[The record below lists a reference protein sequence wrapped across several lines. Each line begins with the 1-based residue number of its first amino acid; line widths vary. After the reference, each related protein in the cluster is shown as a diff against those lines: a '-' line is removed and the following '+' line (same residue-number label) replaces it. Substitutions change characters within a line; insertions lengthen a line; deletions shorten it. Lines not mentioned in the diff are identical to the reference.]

1 MNDEGKLLLFTVLPV
16 LQDLLFVFLAVR
28 GFVLRRRR
36 ASERSFL
43 VSLSPLLL
51 WAGLLCGGI
60 LCVPVTLF
68 RPDDMSVGVWW
79 VLEGGVLIGL
89 AMLLA
94 YCNETVRYDEASF
107 TASSFLGVRRSYSY
121 SEITGIRRSGDV
133 FLYCGRRRIRLDT
146 IAQGRDDFVQYAD
159 KARRRQCGAGIPLRP
174 RRKDPMNG
182 NLDTPW
188 LYLFFYLFLFVGAGF
203 FLFISYFVFKPA
215 DDSLPDDVNRA
226 ERSCCNRRTMKS
238 PFRSPG
244 CPAMRNR
251 SPGPRTCAAAS
262 FIR

>member
-36 ASERSFL
+36 ASERSLL

-79 VLEGGVLIGL
+79 ILEAGVLLGL

-94 YCNETVRYDEASF
+94 YCNETVRYDESSF
-107 TASSFLGVRRSYSY
+107 TSSNLLGIKRSSNY
-121 SEITGIRRSGDV
+121 SEITGIRRGSDII
-133 FLYCGRRRIRLDT
+133 LYCGRRRIRLDA
-146 IAQGRDDFVQYAD
+146 IA
-159 KARRRQCGAGIPLRP
+159 
-174 RRKDPMNG
+174 
-182 NLDTPW
+182 
-188 LYLFFYLFLFVGAGF
+188 
-203 FLFISYFVFKPA
+203 
-215 DDSLPDDVNRA
+215 
-226 ERSCCNRRTMKS
+226 RST
-238 PFRSPG
+238 G
-244 CPAMRNR
+244 
-251 SPGPRTCAAAS
+251 
-262 FIR
+262 